1 MQELIA
7 MNTSIPQVGLDYISN
22 RIAEFGDEEVA

>member
-1 MQELIA
+1 MEQLKKLKLD
-7 MNTSIPQVGLDYISN
+7 IPQAGLDYIEN